1 MDLKDQQF
9 QVEVFEGPLDLLL
22 FLIRKSEIDLYDIP
36 IQTLTRQY
44 LDYLELMKMLDLD
57 IAAEFLSMAATL
69 MHLKSRLL
77 LPPEEREE
85 EEEKDPRWDLV
96 RQLLEYKRFKEA
108 ARNLNS
114 LQENQELVFSRT
126 GEKISSP
133 VSGQEPLG
141 EVGIFELLD
150 AFSAVLKRVS
160 DRQPSELEPEPFTL
174 DDGFKRVLGKVT
186 GGEGVSFTAL
196 FEPEET
202 RVRIVVIFLAVLE
215 LIRRKVIRAVQ
226 EINFGRLR
234 IYPGEDNFGTQGNS

>member
-108 ARNLNS
+108 SGVLSSLEDESVKLFYRAGFHSDVHKVALEDQQVSLKNITMFNLIASFKKVLDNVPKKVYHDIELLNVTIDEQMS
-114 LQENQELVFSRT
+114 YIADVFRTKEEVTFFELVSHMS
-126 GEKISSP
+126 EKIRII
-133 VSGQEPLG
+133 VT
-141 EVGIFELLD
+141 IIALLEM
-150 AFSAVLKRVS
+150 VKN
-160 DRQPSELEPEPFTL
+160 
-174 DDGFKRVLGKVT
+174 
-186 GGEGVSFTAL
+186 
-196 FEPEET
+196 
-202 RVRIVVIFLAVLE
+202 
-215 LIRRKVIRAVQ
+215 KVIGIRPTAHDDD
-226 EINFGRLR
+226 II
-234 IYPGEDNFGTQGNS
+234 IYKMRTA